1 MEALAE
7 LKIIGAVPTRYPR
20 GNRDKAVDR
29 RANLLPSEYRAKASK
44 VDREVL
50 GTERGQIG
58 PLQQRLENFGPLV
71 KLVVGAWG
79 EGSKDL
85 HLLVQTLGESR
96 LLSQGLGRGEEG
108 SGSELGVIIGQIRR
122 TLSVSA
128 VRAQAQCL
136 LSWLGVLGQG
146 PKMAAKRRE

>member
-1 MEALAE
+1 M
-7 LKIIGAVPTRYPR
+7 
-20 GNRDKAVDR
+20 
-29 RANLLPSEYRAKASK
+29 
-44 VDREVL
+44 
-50 GTERGQIG
+50 GTEQGQIG

-79 EGSKDL
+79 EGSEDL
-85 HLLVQTLGESR
+85 HSLVQTLGESR
-96 LLSQGLGRGEEG
+96 LLSQGLGCGEEG

-136 LSWLGVLGQG
+136 LSRLGVLGQG
-146 PKMAAKRRE
+146 PKMAAKRREWVQRQDRIQREERRAQWIANVRGRGIVRRGQFLTP